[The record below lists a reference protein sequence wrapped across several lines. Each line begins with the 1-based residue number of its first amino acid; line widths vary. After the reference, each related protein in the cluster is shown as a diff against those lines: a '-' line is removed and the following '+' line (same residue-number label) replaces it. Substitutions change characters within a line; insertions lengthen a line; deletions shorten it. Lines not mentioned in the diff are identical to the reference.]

1 MSHYLA
7 FDLGAESGRA
17 ILGKLSGGR
26 LELEEL
32 HRFPN
37 QAVRLPDG
45 LYWDTLRLFHEIR
58 EGLRLAGRGRGL
70 KLDGVGVDTW
80 GVDFGLVDARG
91 ELVASPRHYRDG
103 RNNGMVERTCETV
116 PRAEIFRQTG
126 LQFMQFNSLFQLNA
140 IKLSGAPALDA
151 ASRLLFVPDL
161 LNYWL
166 TGVQKN
172 ELTIVSTSQLWNP
185 SESRWATEL
194 MEALGLPTRLLGE
207 VVQPGTRLGG
217 LLEEIRETCGLGE
230 TPVFASA
237 SHDTAAA
244 VAAVPAAGP
253 GLGDT
258 PWCYI
263 SSGTWSLMGV
273 ELDAPVINDRVLGL
287 NYTNEI
293 GAGGKIRLLK
303 NIAGLWLVQEC
314 RRAWALEGT
323 EYSYAELTEMAA
335 AAEPF
340 AAVIDPDAFMEPGGM
355 PAKIAGLCRETGQ
368 EAPRTPG
375 SFVRTCLESLALR
388 YRQVLESLESVT
400 GRRIEVIHIVGGG
413 SKNGLLNRFV
423 AEATGRAVVAG
434 PGEATAIGNLLVQA
448 MGAGEIEGL
457 EGLRKVVRNSF
468 ELERIE
474 AAGKTAAW
482 DRAYERYLGILS
494 TRK

>member
-7 FDLGAESGRA
+7 LDLGAESGRA

-45 LYWDTLRLFHEIR
+45 LYWDALRLFHEIR

-91 ELVASPRHYRDG
+91 ELVASPRHYRDA
-103 RNNGMVERTCETV
+103 RNNGMVERTCAVV

-140 IKLSGAPALDA
+140 IKLSGAQALDA

-161 LNYWL
+161 LSYWL
-166 TGVQKN
+166 TGVQRN
-172 ELTIVSTSQLWNP
+172 ELTIVSTSHLWNP

-194 MEALGLPTRLLGE
+194 MDALGLPVRLLGE
-207 VVQPGTRLGG
+207 VVLPGTKLGG

-230 TPVFASA
+230 TPVFATA
-237 SHDTAAA
+237 SHDTASA
-244 VAAVPAAGP
+244 VAAVPAAG
-253 GLGDT
+253 DQ

-273 ELDAPVINDRVLGL
+273 ELDSPVINERVLGL

-323 EYSYAELTEMAA
+323 EYSYNELTAMAA
-335 AAEPF
+335 GAEPF

-355 PAKIAGLCRETGQ
+355 PGKIAGLCRETGQ

-413 SKNGLLNRFV
+413 SKNALLNRFV
-423 AEATGRAVVAG
+423 AEATGRTVVAG

-448 MGAGEIEGL
+448 MGAGEVEGL
-457 EGLRKVVRNSF
+457 AGLRAVVRASF

-474 AAGKTAAW
+474 APGQAAAW
-482 DRAYERYLGILS
+482 DRAYEKYLNILS
-494 TRK
+494 TRR